1 MTKKNKKSFE
11 MKRLRLLD
19 DQAIEILIKKAF
31 KYVQEEL
38 KSQYKQ
44 FVVEKREEREEQIRV
59 ET

>member
-1 MTKKNKKSFE
+1 
-11 MKRLRLLD
+11 MKHLRLLD

-44 FVVEKREEREEQIRV
+44 FVVEKREEREEQIRI